1 MINNKIKLFVSMTI
15 ALALIFSATYI
26 CMDNYYNKE
35 SKEANITTQNIID
48 KGTILNDKV
57 KIVLFAG
64 DKKENEYS
72 LAELKEKFNITN
84 NLTDSELVKLLEK
97 EGYVLN
103 VEANNQ
109 MMFKRDV
116 SKTLEAN
123 KYYIGE
129 KNGFLAIYKT
139 DDNGKLNIESS
150 SDVYSEFKTVDSLGK
165 IDKEKIRNFEFMY
178 NSKEEAEENLSEFL
192 S

>member
-1 MINNKIKLFVSMTI
+1 MINNKVKLFVSMTI

-35 SKEANITTQNIID
+35 SKEPNIATQNTMNE
-48 KGTILNDKV
+48 GNILNDKV
-57 KIVLFAG
+57 KVVLFAG

-72 LAELKEKFNITN
+72 LLELKEKFNITED
-84 NLTDSELVKLLEK
+84 LTDSGLIKLLEK

-103 VEANNQ
+103 VEANNE

-139 DDNGKLNIESS
+139 DDDGELKIENP
-150 SDVYSEFKTVDSLGK
+150 SDVYSDFKTVDSFGK